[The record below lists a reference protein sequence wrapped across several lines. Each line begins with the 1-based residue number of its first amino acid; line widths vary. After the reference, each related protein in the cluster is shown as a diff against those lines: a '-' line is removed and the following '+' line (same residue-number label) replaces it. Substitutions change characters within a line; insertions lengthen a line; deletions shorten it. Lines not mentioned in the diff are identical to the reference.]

1 MGKRAATPPRVNAI
15 LRRMSL
21 RFIKKVNN
29 MYKILAAV
37 ALLFTT
43 SNLQAQSLS
52 NVCASIDQMDN
63 GEMLIKSEI
72 SKHISKGDRR
82 ASGYTVVC
90 ASKCLARGRAAVPFF
105 YSNGEVAGYVA
116 RYLPNFS
123 GNGKRRFYG
132 GVGAAPQHFA
142 SQIAAYADTL
152 ETGGMLYMQTSKSES
167 GERTTCMEFNPR
179 GRNGGL

>member
-1 MGKRAATPPRVNAI
+1 
-15 LRRMSL
+15 
-21 RFIKKVNN
+21 
-29 MYKILAAV
+29 MYKLFVVAVLLLA
-37 ALLFTT
+37 T
-43 SNLQAQSLS
+43 SARAQSLEA
-52 NVCASIDQMDN
+52 VCESIETIDA
-63 GEMLIKSEI
+63 GELLIKSEI

-90 ASKCLARGRAAVPFF
+90 GSKCLARGRVTTPFF

-132 GVGAAPQHFA
+132 GVGKAPQHFA
-142 SQIAAYADTL
+142 EQIAAYADTL
-152 ETGGMLYMQTSKSES
+152 ASGAMLYMQTSKVEGGS
-167 GERTTCMEFNPR
+167 GTTCMEFNPR

>member
-1 MGKRAATPPRVNAI
+1 
-15 LRRMSL
+15 
-21 RFIKKVNN
+21 
-29 MYKILAAV
+29 MYKIFV
-37 ALLFTT
+37 VTALLLATT
-43 SNLQAQSLS
+43 AQAQTLS
-52 NVCASIDQMDN
+52 SVCETVETIEA

-72 SKHISKGDRR
+72 SKHISKTDRR

-90 ASKCLARGRAAVPFF
+90 GSNCLARGRPTTPFF

-132 GVGAAPQHFA
+132 GVGKAPQHFA
-142 SQIAAYADTL
+142 DQIAAYADTL
-152 ETGGMLYMQTSKSES
+152 TSGPMLYMQTSKIES
-167 GERTTCMEFNPR
+167 GSGTTCVEFNPR